1 MDDGDEC
8 FPYPNISYFF
18 PERMR
23 NRVLVY
29 NIPANLN
36 LVFYKLGVE
45 YSVVNRPLACSAATY
60 RAAWRSFL
68 RR

>member
-1 MDDGDEC
+1 MMETNVFLIQTFHTFAQNVCG
-8 FPYPNISYFF
+8 
-18 PERMR
+18 

-45 YSVVNRPLACSAATY
+45 YSVVNRSLACSAATH